1 MICTTKAMEKHF
13 VRLFRNESMQVSFS
27 DLIQTE
33 FLLRSLELT
42 LRHVKNQLK
51 NVADSVALMVF
62 LLNV

>member
-1 MICTTKAMEKHF
+1 MICTTKAFEKHF